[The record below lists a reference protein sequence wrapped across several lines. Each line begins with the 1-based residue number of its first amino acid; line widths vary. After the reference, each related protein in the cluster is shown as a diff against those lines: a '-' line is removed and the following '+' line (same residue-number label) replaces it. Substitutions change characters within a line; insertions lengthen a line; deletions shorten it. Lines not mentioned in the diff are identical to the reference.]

1 MSGRFGVGRMF
12 LSSINIFRRKTILAS
27 LRPNPSPLRLQ
38 ERGRVEAVSEGQD
51 ISGERKN
58 MSKEC
63 VVH

>member
-1 MSGRFGVGRMF
+1 MLGRFGVGLIF
-12 LSSINIFRRKTILAS
+12 LSSINIFGRKTILAS

-51 ISGERKN
+51 ISGERKH

-63 VVH
+63 AEH

>member
-1 MSGRFGVGRMF
+1 MLGRFGVGLIF
-12 LSSINIFRRKTILAS
+12 LSSINIFGRKTILAS

-58 MSKEC
+58 KSKEC

>member
-1 MSGRFGVGRMF
+1 MLGRFGVGLMF
-12 LSSINIFRRKTILAS
+12 LSSINMFGRKTILAS

-63 VVH
+63 AEH

>member
-1 MSGRFGVGRMF
+1 MSGRFGVGLMF
-12 LSSINIFRRKTILAS
+12 LSSINMFGRKTILAS

-51 ISGERKN
+51 ISGEGKH

-63 VVH
+63 EEH